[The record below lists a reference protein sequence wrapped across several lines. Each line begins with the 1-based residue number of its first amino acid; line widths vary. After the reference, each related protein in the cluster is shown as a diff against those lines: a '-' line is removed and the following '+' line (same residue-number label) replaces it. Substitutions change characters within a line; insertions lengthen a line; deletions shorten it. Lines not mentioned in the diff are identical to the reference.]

1 MMKIIHYH
9 EVVFTMFFYPMNWV
23 PNELIFISFYFILF
37 HCISWAC
44 HLLGKFSNRYW
55 YTDIY
60 IHTYIY
66 TCEWIYL
73 LYPNTNDCQP
83 SHVQVRVVYRRLTR
97 HRSSGPS
104 LAIAGWRRW
113 RPAENMGVVST
124 KTWEYYLG
132 YNQPIWFK
140 DLFEYLLGF
149 AAWTAIFRNLGL
161 RIRPLSSDNLLSQV
175 LDHHW
180 IWSVAPCEPSAG
192 QNLSTSETQ
201 ISGLSF
207 QWAIP
212 FWAKISRVPTCFF
225 SIAACWSPTH
235 QIALEKI
242 TQWSAGFGHAV
253 LLLSDGE
260 RIEIHNATSQ
270 LRRMEWHT
278 PMFDHIVW
286 TCPCRPCNM
295 DIPPRQGEV
304 LVARVGLF
312 SLGCW
317 HRSCSC
323 LACVCATLHL
333 GSPAWLLVLCRSRHM
348 FAHLSCLFLGLP
360 CFPPFLF
367 GVDYWRV
374 PGTMF
379 GVLPCGLGEGT
390 DLVSACV
397 HVRCSFGKFHT
408 CTQISAGS
416 IHTVPLRSDGSAV
429 AIGENRYGQCN
440 ILPPEP
446 GICYVGNLT
455 MCQRLSPTTRVSER
469 GWCCRADMLVFGWV
483 RTMSLDCTRC
493 RIGLGKPHFWIAREL
508 NAKLP
513 NLQLVL
519 PDGQLLAK
527 ICQANPEAS
536 VASDPFDPVMVMLG
550 QLLKNRSVIPICFPL
565 FSSWGM
571 NERILEQ
578 HIFLDHVFRSFCEI

>member
-1 MMKIIHYH
+1 
-9 EVVFTMFFYPMNWV
+9 
-23 PNELIFISFYFILF
+23 
-37 HCISWAC
+37 
-44 HLLGKFSNRYW
+44 
-55 YTDIY
+55 
-60 IHTYIY
+60 
-66 TCEWIYL
+66 
-73 LYPNTNDCQP
+73 
-83 SHVQVRVVYRRLTR
+83 
-97 HRSSGPS
+97 
-104 LAIAGWRRW
+104 
-113 RPAENMGVVST
+113 
-124 KTWEYYLG
+124 
-132 YNQPIWFK
+132 
-140 DLFEYLLGF
+140 
-149 AAWTAIFRNLGL
+149 
-161 RIRPLSSDNLLSQV
+161 
-175 LDHHW
+175 
-180 IWSVAPCEPSAG
+180 
-192 QNLSTSETQ
+192 
-201 ISGLSF
+201 
-207 QWAIP
+207 
-212 FWAKISRVPTCFF
+212 
-225 SIAACWSPTH
+225 
-235 QIALEKI
+235 
-242 TQWSAGFGHAV
+242 
-253 LLLSDGE
+253 
-260 RIEIHNATSQ
+260 
-270 LRRMEWHT
+270 MEWHT

-360 CFPPFLF
+360 CFPPFCLGLITGGSLVLCSGF
-367 GVDYWRV
+367 CPVDWVRALTWLV
-374 PGTMF
+374 P
-379 GVLPCGLGEGT
+379 
-390 DLVSACV
+390 V

-571 NERILEQ
+571 NERIFEQ
-578 HIFLDHVFRSFCEI
+578 QFFLAHVFRSFCEI